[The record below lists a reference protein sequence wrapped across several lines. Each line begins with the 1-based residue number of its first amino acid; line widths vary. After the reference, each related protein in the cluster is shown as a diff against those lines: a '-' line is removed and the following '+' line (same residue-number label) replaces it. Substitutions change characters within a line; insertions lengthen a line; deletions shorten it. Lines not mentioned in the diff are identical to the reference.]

1 MLQVNDFLLRLS
13 LCRGIGLVSKYR
25 LWECAQQAR
34 CFNNIDYL
42 IDHANVSLRSASSL
56 KNNWASPE
64 LDQAVA
70 LNSQEQFITIAD
82 PLYPMT
88 LKETYCPPLVLF
100 YRGNLSLL
108 HQPSIG
114 VVGTRQITNYG
125 QSALR
130 GLLPPVIK
138 RQIVVISG
146 LAQGVDG
153 FSHELALKHGGLTIG
168 VIGTGLDQAYPRNHQ
183 TLQDEVARQGL
194 VISEYGRGEPPVAY
208 HFPERNR
215 IIAGLSEVVL
225 VVEAKKR
232 SGSLITANIG
242 LDENR
247 SVCAIPGRIDAP
259 LSVGCNSLI
268 AAGAK
273 PILSAQDLLDEFL
286 LYDSR
291 A

>member
-1 MLQVNDFLLRLS
+1 MLQVRDFLLRLS
-13 LCRGIGLVSKYR
+13 LCRGVGLVSKYR
-25 LWECAQQAR
+25 LWECARQTR

-42 IDHANVSLRSASSL
+42 IDHANVSLRSATAL
-56 KNNWASPE
+56 KNNWGSTE
-64 LDQAVA
+64 LDDAVA
-70 LNSQEQFITIAD
+70 ANGQIAFITIAD
-82 PLYPMT
+82 PLYPLG

-100 YRGNLSLL
+100 YRGNLGLL

-130 GLLPPVIK
+130 GLLPPLIK
-138 RQIVVISG
+138 RQIVIVSG

-153 FSHELALKHGGLTIG
+153 FSHELALKYRGQTIG
-168 VIGTGLDQAYPRNHQ
+168 VIGCGIDQVYPKSHYS
-183 TLQDEVARQGL
+183 LQEEVAKCGL
-194 VISEYGRGEPPVAY
+194 LLSEYGLGEPPLPY

-247 SVCAIPGRIDAP
+247 TVCAVPGRIDAP

-273 PILSAQDLLDEFL
+273 PILSAQDLLDEFQ
-286 LYDSR
+286 LYN
-291 A
+291 

>member
-1 MLQVNDFLLRLS
+1 MLQVNTFLLRLS
-13 LCRGIGLVSKYR
+13 LCRGISLVSKYR
-25 LWECAQQAR
+25 LWECAQRTR
-34 CFNNIDYL
+34 CFNNLNFL
-42 IDHANVSLRSASSL
+42 IEHSNISLRSATAF
-56 KNNWASPE
+56 KNNWTSTA
-64 LDQAVA
+64 LDEAMK
-70 LNSQEQFITIAD
+70 LNEQEQFITIAD
-82 PLYPMT
+82 PLYPLT

-108 HQPSIG
+108 HQSSIG
-114 VVGTRQITNYG
+114 VVGTRQITAYG

-130 GLLPPVIK
+130 GLLPPLIK
-138 RQIVVISG
+138 RQVVVVSG

-153 FSHELALKHGGLTIG
+153 FSHELTLKYDGQTIG
-168 VIGTGLDQAYPRNHQ
+168 VIGCGLDQAYPHSHQ
-183 TLQDEVARQGL
+183 QLQDNVASRGL
-194 VISEYGRGEPPVAY
+194 LISEYGRGEPPLAY

-232 SGSLITANIG
+232 SGSLITANIA

-247 SVCAIPGRIDAP
+247 TVCAVPGRIDAP

-273 PILSAQDLLDEFL
+273 PILKAQDLLDEFRL
-286 LYDSR
+286 N
-291 A
+291 